1 MLGLPFLNRRRS
13 PSDAEIARELRDHL
27 ELDSEAMVA
36 AGEAPRDAH
45 LHARRQFG
53 NVAMIYEE
61 TREVWGRLWLERLR
75 QDFQFGVRMLIR
87 SPIFSRSPSFVSRSV
102 SERTRQF

>member
-27 ELDSEAMVA
+27 ELDTEAMVA

-45 LHARRQFG
+45 FHARRQFG
-53 NVAMIYEE
+53 NIGMIYEE
-61 TREVWGRLWLERLR
+61 TRGAWGWLWLERLR
-75 QDFQFGVRMLIR
+75 QDFHFGVRMLIR